1 MLLDSDRIVLVTY
14 YDSKTRTCCLYAL
27 CRYCGNERSN
37 MAEYSHFSSIASNL
51 NTAGVSPRVAW
62 YRFATMSDNGS

>member
-14 YDSKTRTCCLYAL
+14 YDSKTRICCLYAL

-37 MAEYSHFSSIASNL
+37 MAEYSHF
-51 NTAGVSPRVAW
+51 
-62 YRFATMSDNGS
+62 